1 MSPEGLLGQLS
12 FEWDAGHHLLPT
24 GQRKGVQKRKGKME
38 RTIHEKPKQTLF
50 FHIGRQENTE
60 MGYRGQLL
68 LEGEEMSM
76 ADGRV

>member
-12 FEWDAGHHLLPT
+12 FEWDAGHHLHPT

-60 MGYRGQLL
+60 NAHGVQRAAVLGWRGD
-68 LEGEEMSM
+68 EH
-76 ADGRV
+76 GRW